1 MSLQVLALP
10 RKMNATSDI
19 NRRLADF
26 HPTIWG
32 DHFLKYTFESNQR
45 YELYILA
52 FMISSSKE
60 EIELL
65 KEEIRGMLVTCTNK
79 RQQIE
84 LVDAIQRLGIAYH
97 FEREIEQTLAQIFV
111 STQKD
116 STSDDIGDL
125 YTIALQFRL
134 LRQQGY
140 NVSCDTLNKF
150 KDEKGNFK
158 EDDLVADARGML
170 GLYEASYHR
179 VHGEDILDEAL
190 AFTTTQLKSIIATQL
205 ISPPLAAEISH
216 ALKRPIRKGVV
227 RKGAW
232 LYISTYQQKEGEI
245 EALLKLAQLDFNL
258 VQKMH
263 QEELSSIT
271 KWWKD
276 LDLPTKLPYARD
288 RLVEGYYWPLA
299 AFFEPHYALGRSMLT
314 KAIAMLSVI
323 DDTYDAY
330 GTLEELE
337 LFTKV
342 IESFDISM
350 KDELPEYMKEI
361 YQALLGVY
369 SSYEQEMAK
378 EGRSDCI
385 FHVKEAM
392 KKLVRAYLVE
402 ARWFNE
408 NCVPTIEEYMSN
420 GFITSVYPL
429 LIPVSFLGMGELA
442 SKEAFDWLCTEPKIV
457 KAVSAI
463 CRLILRLSKLCRLFF
478 EHSRGH
484 VASAV
489 ECYIKQYGV
498 SEQEACYELNKQVE
512 NAWKDINEEIL
523 KPNNA
528 APMPLLTIIL
538 NFARIVDDVYKDE
551 D

>member
-1 MSLQVLALP
+1 MSPVVCFPHISIYMSPLNNYIKL
-10 RKMNATSDI
+10 
-19 NRRLADF
+19 
-26 HPTIWG
+26 
-32 DHFLKYTFESNQR
+32 FLCWFCGET
-45 YELYILA
+45 
-52 FMISSSKE
+52 
-60 EIELL
+60 
-65 KEEIRGMLVTCTNK
+65 
-79 RQQIE
+79 
-84 LVDAIQRLGIAYH
+84 
-97 FEREIEQTLAQIFV
+97 
-111 STQKD
+111 
-116 STSDDIGDL
+116 
-125 YTIALQFRL
+125 
-134 LRQQGY
+134 
-140 NVSCDTLNKF
+140 DTLNKF

-385 FHVKEAM
+385 FHVKEA
-392 KKLVRAYLVE
+392 
-402 ARWFNE
+402 
-408 NCVPTIEEYMSN
+408 
-420 GFITSVYPL
+420 
-429 LIPVSFLGMGELA
+429 
-442 SKEAFDWLCTEPKIV
+442 
-457 KAVSAI
+457 
-463 CRLILRLSKLCRLFF
+463 F
-478 EHSRGH
+478 EQSRGH

-512 NAWKDINEEIL
+512 NAWKDINE
-523 KPNNA
+523 
-528 APMPLLTIIL
+528 
-538 NFARIVDDVYKDE
+538 RS
-551 D
+551 